1 MMSGQARSSVTI
13 MGLDTHMILETVP
26 VPRSPRRTAHHAINR
41 SSRHGVGGAFLVEVI
56 LDNFRALSLRVRSQ
70 KCLDHWCQLGCL
82 VDQAEVAALE
92 DVQTRTADQPVHQM
106 ARAP

>member
-56 LDNFRALSLRVRSQ
+56 LITSERYPVGS
-70 KCLDHWCQLGCL
+70 
-82 VDQAEVAALE
+82 AARNAWTTGASSAASS
-92 DVQTRTADQPVHQM
+92 TRP
-106 ARAP
+106 RWPP